1 MSRYSVFAERSL
13 STFNPMES
21 RFAAGTNA
29 HNQSLANANRTEGA
43 TIGFAVAP
51 KRYTRMNASIASS
64 EAKYINL
71 EQTSRKFRRDSQT
84 RMSLGFQVSGAAF
97 SDRLGGM
104 TFGINASTT
113 KNDSN
118 IMQYDYKRS
127 DVSMTLSYQI
137 AE

>member
-1 MSRYSVFAERSL
+1 MANASTTNGGTVGLTVSPSQFSRA
-13 STFNPMES
+13 T
-21 RFAAGTNA
+21 A
-29 HNQSLANANRTEGA
+29 SLA
-43 TIGFAVAP
+43 
-51 KRYTRMNASIASS
+51 SS
-64 EAKYINL
+64 KTKYPNL
-71 EQTSRKFRRDSQT
+71 EPTSQKFRQDSQT

-127 DVSMTLSYQI
+127 DVSMNISYQI
-137 AE
+137 AD